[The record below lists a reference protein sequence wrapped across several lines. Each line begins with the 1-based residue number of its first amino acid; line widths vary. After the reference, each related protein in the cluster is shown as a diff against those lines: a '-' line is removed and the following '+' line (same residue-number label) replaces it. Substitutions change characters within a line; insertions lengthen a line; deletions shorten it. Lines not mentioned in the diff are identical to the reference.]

1 MTAPSASTGL
11 SLRDLDPKRLE
22 ALIEMMFLA
31 VHADGEFDDRERNAF
46 ATQVRALSDGKIA
59 GDAFK
64 TLMARI
70 EKQVD
75 EGGRGARIAALK
87 DAFPDAT
94 ARTEALALVVRM
106 VAADG
111 VIRTSERELILEVAE
126 GLEIDGDVAADL
138 VRASGL

>member
-1 MTAPSASTGL
+1 MA
-11 SLRDLDPKRLE
+11 DEKRTE
-22 ALIEMMFLA
+22 ALIEMMYLA

-46 ATQVRALSDGKIA
+46 ATQVRTLSEGKVA

-75 EGGRGARIAALK
+75 SDGRAARIASLK
-87 DAFPDAT
+87 NVFPDAE
-94 ARTEALALVVRM
+94 ARKEALALVVRM

-138 VRASGL
+138 VRASGV

>member
-1 MTAPSASTGL
+1 MT
-11 SLRDLDPKRLE
+11 DPARLE

-46 ATQVRALSDGKIA
+46 ATQVRALSDGKVA

-64 TLMARI
+64 TLMGRI
-70 EKQVD
+70 EKQVASD
-75 EGGRGARIAALK
+75 GRTGRIAALK
-87 DAFPDAT
+87 VAFPDAD
-94 ARTEALALVVRM
+94 ARKEALALVIRM

-138 VRASGL
+138 VRASGV

>member
-1 MTAPSASTGL
+1 MKDG
-11 SLRDLDPKRLE
+11 KQLE

-46 ATQVRALSDGKIA
+46 AMQVQGLSEGKIA
-59 GDAFK
+59 GEAFK

-70 EKQVD
+70 EKQVTQD
-75 EGGRGARIAALK
+75 GRAARIAALK
-87 DAFPDAT
+87 DAFPDAES
-94 ARTEALALVVRM
+94 RKQALSLVVRM

-111 VIRTSERELILEVAE
+111 VIRTSERELVLEVAE

-138 VRASGL
+138 VRASGV